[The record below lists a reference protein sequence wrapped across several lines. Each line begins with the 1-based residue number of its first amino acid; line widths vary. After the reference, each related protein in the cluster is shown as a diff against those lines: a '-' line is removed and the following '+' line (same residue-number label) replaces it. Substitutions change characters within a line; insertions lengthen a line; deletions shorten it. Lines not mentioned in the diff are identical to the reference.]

1 MKDIFQKSQLSDTWK
16 IQLTIATNFMSS
28 NNNDEERAMNLK
40 SDIRKI
46 MINDEVVKELFQS
59 LLSRY
64 QLR

>member
-1 MKDIFQKSQLSDTWK
+1 
-16 IQLTIATNFMSS
+16 MSS
-28 NNNDEERAMNLK
+28 NNNDEERMMNLK

>member
-1 MKDIFQKSQLSDTWK
+1 
-16 IQLTIATNFMSS
+16 MSS

-46 MINDEVVKELFQS
+46 MINDEAVKELFQS

>member
-1 MKDIFQKSQLSDTWK
+1 
-16 IQLTIATNFMSS
+16 MSS
-28 NNNDEERAMNLK
+28 NNNDGERAMNLK

>member
-28 NNNDEERAMNLK
+28 NNNDEERVMNLK

>member
-1 MKDIFQKSQLSDTWK
+1 
-16 IQLTIATNFMSS
+16 MSS
-28 NNNDEERAMNLK
+28 NNNDEERPMNLK

>member
-1 MKDIFQKSQLSDTWK
+1 
-16 IQLTIATNFMSS
+16 MSS
-28 NNNDEERAMNLK
+28 KNNDEERVMNLK

>member
-1 MKDIFQKSQLSDTWK
+1 
-16 IQLTIATNFMSS
+16 MSS
-28 NNNDEERAMNLK
+28 NNNDEERVMNLK

-46 MINDEVVKELFQS
+46 IIYDEVVKELFQS

>member
-1 MKDIFQKSQLSDTWK
+1 
-16 IQLTIATNFMSS
+16 MSS
-28 NNNDEERAMNLK
+28 NNNDEERVMNLK

>member
-1 MKDIFQKSQLSDTWK
+1 
-16 IQLTIATNFMSS
+16 MSS

>member
-1 MKDIFQKSQLSDTWK
+1 
-16 IQLTIATNFMSS
+16 MSS
-28 NNNDEERAMNLK
+28 NNNDEERVMNLK

-46 MINDEVVKELFQS
+46 MINDEVVKEIFQS